1 MAIAAFFAGFVMG
14 AFTLVGYACVKVGAE
29 AERHYN

>member
-14 AFTLVGYACVKVGAE
+14 ALTLVGYACVVVGADS
-29 AERHYN
+29 ERGLN